1 MTTAPKPVALETRW
15 RAAAPDLKA
24 FIAQLTASLLADEDG
39 QGLRQRKRRA
49 TDQEKFARAVEAICC
64 GFTANAL
71 LGDGRAVA
79 VRLGNYASG
88 YTSVYGKHF
97 NRAVDLMRA
106 RGLLRLA
113 LGHRSG
119 KVRRASTITPS
130 PAYWNVAPPPGD
142 WGDLYLEEHRAFVG
156 INFDES
162 GQRRLTPPE
171 DWLRAATAE
180 VARINDHLRALPLR
194 YNGNEALPLVEIADR
209 PWVYIATPHHRTV
222 RRAFKGSIERG
233 GRLYDGYWETM
244 PRADRFR
251 YLTIGGEPVVNVD
264 YGQLFLRLAYALSG
278 LEPPAGDLY
287 DFTGG
292 DHEASDW
299 PSLREGRK
307 RMVNALI
314 SAKRAMRQWPGQ
326 TSAERAMVRSL
337 FPAGTKPSN
346 VVAGIKAR
354 HHAIAAEWFERGRG
368 GELQRLESDILTAV
382 MLKLISVGIGALPLH
397 DSVIVARSDGEAARR
412 VMLEEAQR
420 IVGADIPVKIDDGR

>member
-1 MTTAPKPVALETRW
+1 MPTASKPVALETRW

-39 QGLRQRKRRA
+39 QGLRQRKRKA

-79 VRLGNYASG
+79 VRLGNYASS

-97 NRAVDLMRA
+97 NRAVELMKA
-106 RGLLRLA
+106 RGLLTLT

-119 KVRRASTITPS
+119 AVRRASTITPS
-130 PAYWNVAPPPGD
+130 PAYWSVAPPPGD

-156 INFDES
+156 INCDES
-162 GQRRLTPPE
+162 GQRRLRPE
-171 DWLRAATAE
+171 DWLGTA
-180 VARINDHLRALPLR
+180 VAEMERINDHLRALPLC
-194 YNGNEALPLVEIADR
+194 YNGSEALSLVEIADR
-209 PWVYIATPHHRTV
+209 PWVYITTPHHRTV
-222 RRAFKGSIERG
+222 RRAFKGSFERG

-251 YLTIGGEPVVNVD
+251 CLALNGEPVLNVD

-278 LEPPAGDLY
+278 LVPPAGDLY
-287 DFTGG
+287 DLTGC

-314 SAKRAMRQWPGQ
+314 SAKRALKQWPGR
-326 TSAERAMVRSL
+326 TSAERAGVRGL

-346 VVAGIKAR
+346 VVADIKAR
-354 HHAIAAEWFERGRG
+354 HHAIAAEWFERGRA
-368 GELQRLESDILTAV
+368 GELQRLESDILIAV

-412 VMLEEAQR
+412 VMLEEARR
-420 IVGADIPVKIDDGR
+420 IAGADIPVKIDDGR